1 MKRLVPAYAILASL
15 FVSGG
20 TAFAFERV
28 ENRSDFIETV
38 REKELVIT
46 RPFFLRSAIKLEV
59 SPDGEIIGRAM
70 SQPVK
75 GGWRWENGLFCR
87 DLFWGE
93 RDLGPNCQV
102 VEVLG
107 DRIRFT
113 ADYGRGKSAEFQ
125 ID

>member
-1 MKRLVPAYAILASL
+1 MRRLASALSILAFVL
-15 FVSGG
+15 VSGG
-20 TAFAFERV
+20 AALAFERV
-28 ENRSDFIETV
+28 EDRSDFINTV
-38 REKELVIT
+38 RGKELLIT

-59 SPDGEIIGRAM
+59 SPDGEITGRAM

-75 GGWRWENGLFCR
+75 GDWRWENGLFCR

-93 RDLGPNCQV
+93 RNLGPNCQV

-113 ADYGRGKSAEFQ
+113 ADYGRGKSADFR

>member
-1 MKRLVPAYAILASL
+1 MRRLASALSILAFVL
-15 FVSGG
+15 VSGG
-20 TAFAFERV
+20 AALAFERV
-28 ENRSDFIETV
+28 EDRSDFINTV
-38 REKELVIT
+38 RGKELLIT

-59 SPDGEIIGRAM
+59 SSDGEITGRAM

-75 GGWRWENGLFCR
+75 VDWRWENGLFCR

-93 RDLGPNCQV
+93 RNLGPNCQV

-113 ADYGRGKSAEFQ
+113 ADYGRGKSADFR